1 MSPPSRPQRKSLP
14 PEGEGQDGGGH
25 IASTA
30 VEGTKGLGSA
40 AFSSAGRAIMTDRA
54 TRLRAEMT
62 AHERLLWKHLRGGAL
77 GCRFRRQ
84 HVLGCYIVDFA
95 CLERRLVIEV
105 DGCQHA
111 ERQIYDEQRTRWLKA
126 QGYRVLRFTNDE
138 VQSEL
143 EAVVEEIRRYSQ
155 PG

>member
-1 MSPPSRPQRKSLP
+1 MGVPSSQARQRQGT
-14 PEGEGQDGGGH
+14 EGL
-25 IASTA
+25 A
-30 VEGTKGLGSA
+30 SA
-40 AFSSAGRAIMTDRA
+40 AFSSAGSAIMTDRA
-54 TRLRAEMT
+54 RRLRAEMT
-62 AHERLLWKHLRGGAL
+62 PYERILWKHLRRSAL

-111 ERQIYDEQRTRWLKA
+111 EQQSYDEQRTRWLTA
-126 QGYRVLRFTNDE
+126 EGYRVLRFTNDE
-138 VQSEL
+138 VHSQL